1 MVLDLKRQARFPGWQ
16 PRKGKRLGVQE
27 RPARQEAGGT
37 GLTELGRN
45 PGGSD
50 SERGLS
56 WTQPHGAGLLVL
68 VSGALSILGGEISPL
83 A

>member
-1 MVLDLKRQARFPGWQ
+1 MESRRDQQGR
-16 PRKGKRLGVQE
+16 RLEGQ
-27 RPARQEAGGT
+27 

-56 WTQPHGAGLLVL
+56 WTQPHDAGLLVL